1 MRRTVQGIREVR
13 MEEDGEIRII
23 APDACASGAFLFREA
38 KFFMEATTVN
48 STRRMVWTALLSA
61 VAAVLMYIDMAV
73 PVFPRFL
80 KLDLSDLPALVAAFA
95 WGPAAG
101 VFTELIKNLIHSLTT
116 STAGVGELA
125 NFLVGSALSVPAGM
139 IYRRN
144 RTRKGALAALA
155 VGTLSMTVTAAL
167 ANYFFLLPFY
177 SNFLPL
183 EKIIAM
189 SSAAIPAIHDMG
201 TLVLFA
207 VVPFN
212 LLKGVVVSLAT
223 VQLYKR
229 ISTLIR

>member
-1 MRRTVQGIREVR
+1 
-13 MEEDGEIRII
+13 
-23 APDACASGAFLFREA
+23 
-38 KFFMEATTVN
+38 MEATTVN
-48 STRRMVWTALLSA
+48 STRRIVWTALLSA

-95 WGPAAG
+95 LGPAAG

-125 NFLVGSALSVPAGM
+125 NFLVGSALVVPAGM

-144 RTRKGALAALA
+144 RTRKGALAGLA
-155 VGTLSMTVTAAL
+155 AGTLSMTVTAAL
-167 ANYFFLLPFY
+167 ANFFFLLPFY

-201 TLVLFA
+201 TLVLYA

-212 LLKGVVVSLAT
+212 LLKGTVVSLAT
-223 VQLYKR
+223 VQLYKH
-229 ISTLIR
+229 ISIFIR

>member
-1 MRRTVQGIREVR
+1 
-13 MEEDGEIRII
+13 MEEDGEIRFF
-23 APDACASGAFLFREA
+23 APDACASGAFLFSGGEL
-38 KFFMEATTVN
+38 FMEATTIN
-48 STRRMVWTALLSA
+48 STRRLVWTALLSA
-61 VAAVLMYIDMAV
+61 VSAVLMYIDMAV

-80 KLDLSDLPALVAAFA
+80 KLDLSDLPALVASFA

-125 NFLVGSALSVPAGM
+125 NFLVGSALVIPAGM

-144 RTRKGALAALA
+144 RTRKGALGGLAA
-155 VGTLSMTVTAAL
+155 GTLSMTVTAAL
-167 ANYFFLLPFY
+167 ANYIFLLPFY
-177 SNFLPL
+177 SNFIPL

-201 TLVLFA
+201 TLVLYA

-212 LLKGVVVSLAT
+212 LLKGSVVSMVT

-229 ISTLIR
+229 FSTLIR

>member
-1 MRRTVQGIREVR
+1 
-13 MEEDGEIRII
+13 
-23 APDACASGAFLFREA
+23 
-38 KFFMEATTVN
+38 MEATTVN

-73 PVFPRFL
+73 PLFPRFL

-125 NFLVGSALSVPAGM
+125 NFLMGSALVVPAGL

-144 RTRKGALAALA
+144 RTRKGRPRGAGGGHPVHDRHGGPGELLLF
-155 VGTLSMTVTAAL
+155 TPLLFELS
-167 ANYFFLLPFY
+167 
-177 SNFLPL
+177 PL

-189 SSAAIPAIHDMG
+189 SSAAIPAVRDMG
-201 TLVLFA
+201 TLVLYA

-212 LLKGVVVSLAT
+212 LLKGTVVSLAT